1 MRGLEPAQ
9 LGFKA
14 KPATPEA
21 DRLTEDES
29 HDAVLI
35 SERTRLRQTGRC
47 PLRSICFC
55 DRDRFR
61 SALTLVTCDARDHS
75 LTTSIYHKD
84 ISDSACPAQS

>member
-47 PLRSICFC
+47 PLRSIC
-55 DRDRFR
+55 
-61 SALTLVTCDARDHS
+61 LTPDKLQAIWRETAESGVDVG
-75 LTTSIYHKD
+75 L
-84 ISDSACPAQS
+84 CPLLH